1 MSKASLRVYFVVH
14 EGGRRTGTLVRSW
27 ESFFDAPPP
36 SAFGLTDEDVYAELE
51 AKLEQ
56 IRIEESEPLAR
67 YLWTEPFS
75 TQKVSVD
82 IHPLSWVKKRAVIGK
97 REIPLVLS
105 YAWCK
110 QEGGGFRVMVP
121 RIGAAFVVEELSLAA
136 DVIRQTI
143 SAALVGE
150 SPRWIY
156 DYRTAVDEYVTEWS
170 PPVVA
175 RARREAPK
183 RTDEAEAD
191 ELAKVADDLVARAA
205 KGKLTP
211 VVGEPPEWSTLR
223 QVPSWTSS
231 VLLVGPRGV
240 GKSALVRRL
249 AFELASGA
257 GAPPGTPKRKLWST
271 SKDRIVAGMVYL
283 GMWQARCLRIA
294 EQLEDSGDLLHVSR
308 LGDLLE
314 AQSDGA
320 AIADFFEAGVAAGEL
335 RILAECTEDEL
346 EDLRRMRPAFLA
358 RFEQIRVPEPGEAEA
373 IALLHAYTKR
383 KKNLD
388 VHPSALR
395 RVMRHLRALDR
406 GMAFPGKGFRF
417 VDWLA
422 AETGPVGA
430 TPPRVLYPRAASEA
444 YARYSGVPVTILA
457 DDVPSGS
464 RELAGML
471 RARVIGQDA
480 ACDACGRLLARFKA
494 NLVDPERPCGTL
506 LFVGPTGVGKTELAK
521 QLTRTAFGSDR
532 RMIRLDMSE
541 YMLPGSG
548 ARLLDARAGSTSLA
562 TRVREQPLSLVLFDE
577 IEKAHP
583 EVFDLLLGVLGEAR
597 MTDASGRFV
606 DFRTT
611 IIVMTSNIGVRDRRP
626 TGFGEAREEDFTR
639 QVRAF
644 FRPEMFNRI
653 DHVLSF
659 RALAPDDVMRI
670 VELELA
676 SAAAR
681 PGFARRELR
690 LLATDAA
697 KAKLAE
703 LGYDPARGARP
714 LKRVLEER
722 VLTPIAAR
730 VAAEP
735 GLRGRT
741 LVVGVAGD
749 ASADVVV

>member
-1 MSKASLRVYFVVH
+1 MSRPSLRVFFVVH
-14 EGGRRTGTLVRSW
+14 EGGRRTGTLVRTW

-36 SAFGLTDEDVYAELE
+36 SAFGLTDDDVYAELE

-56 IRIEESEPLAR
+56 LRIEGTEPLER
-67 YLWTEPFS
+67 YLWTESFGV
-75 TQKVSVD
+75 QKVSVD
-82 IHPLSWVKKRAVIGK
+82 IHPMSWVKKRAVIGK
-97 REIPLVLS
+97 REIPLVLA

-110 QEGGGFRVMVP
+110 LTGGGYRVMVP
-121 RIGAAFVVEELSLAA
+121 RIGAAFVVEELSLAS

-143 SAALVGE
+143 AGALVGE

-156 DYRTAVDEYVTEWS
+156 DYRSAIDEYVREWS

-175 RARREAPK
+175 RARGDAPPK
-183 RTDEAEAD
+183 REDEGVTEI
-191 ELAKVADDLVARAA
+191 AKVADDLVLRAA

-211 VVGEPPEWSTLR
+211 VVGELGAWPALR
-223 QVPSWTSS
+223 LAAKAKTSI
-231 VLLVGPRGV
+231 LLVGPRGV

-249 AFELASGA
+249 AFEMVSE
-257 GAPPGTPKRKLWST
+257 TTEDERKRLWST
-271 SKDRIVAGMVYL
+271 SKDRIVAGMIYL

-294 EQLEDSGDLLHVSR
+294 EQLEDSGDLLHVTR

-314 AQSDGA
+314 PQRDGS
-320 AIADFFEAGVAAGEL
+320 AIVDFFEAGVTSGDL
-335 RILAECTEDEL
+335 RIVAECTDDEL
-346 EDLRRMRPAFLA
+346 EDLRRLRPALLA
-358 RFEQIRVPEPGEAEA
+358 RFQQIRVVEPDEGDA
-373 IALLHAYTKR
+373 IALLAAYARR
-383 KKNLD
+383 KKSLEL
-388 VHPSALR
+388 HPSALR
-395 RVMRHLRALDR
+395 RMMRHLRAFDR
-406 GMAFPGKGFRF
+406 STALPGKGFRF
-417 VDWLA
+417 LDWLA
-422 AETGPVGA
+422 AESASPGA
-430 TPPRVLYPRAASEA
+430 PPRVLYARGASEA

-457 DDVPSGS
+457 DDVASGS
-464 RELAGML
+464 RDLGAML

-494 NLVDPERPCGTL
+494 NLVDPDRPCGTL

-521 QLTRTAFGSDR
+521 QLTRVAFGSDA

-541 YMLPGSG
+541 YMLPGSA
-548 ARLLDARAGSTSLA
+548 ARLLDARPGTSSLA

-611 IIVMTSNIGVRDRRP
+611 ILVMTSNIGVRDRRP

-659 RALAPDDVMRI
+659 RALGAEDVVRI
-670 VELELA
+670 VGLELA
-676 SAAAR
+676 AAAER

-690 LLATDAA
+690 LVATERA
-697 KAKLAE
+697 KARLAE

-735 GLRGRT
+735 DLRAREL
-741 LVVGVAGD
+741 LVAAEGED
-749 ASADVVV
+749 APSAAVRV